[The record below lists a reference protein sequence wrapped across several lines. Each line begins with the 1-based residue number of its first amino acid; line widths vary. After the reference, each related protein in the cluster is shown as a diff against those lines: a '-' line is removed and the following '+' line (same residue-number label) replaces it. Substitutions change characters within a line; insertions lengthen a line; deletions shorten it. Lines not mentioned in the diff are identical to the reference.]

1 MKKIAILTLN
11 GNFNYGNKLQNY
23 ALLKYLE
30 NKGFIVNTI
39 WYKDNIKARIK
50 NEIKRLIPYK
60 LSYKRTNY
68 FENFTRKYLNRKYYK
83 NNNYSDFYDFIVVG
97 SDQVWNY
104 NLNTFDEKYFLNFS
118 KNKNKNIAY
127 SASFGIPYIEEKMV
141 NLFKNGLNNFNY
153 ISVREESG
161 KKIIKDLINKDVNVL
176 VDPTLLISTNE
187 WDKIAKKPKQLKSN
201 RKYILNYFLG
211 SISNE
216 RKKVIEEF
224 ALKNDCEIID
234 IHDINNEYYAMGPE
248 EFVYLEKNAFL
259 ICTDS
264 FHSVIFSI
272 LYKRPFIVFDRIES
286 GTEGMETRIESLLNK
301 FNLNERKFSGEIDE
315 DILSFDYSK
324 FDNILEVERQRTDVF
339 FESAIR

>member
-30 NKGFIVNTI
+30 SKGFNVETI
-39 WYKDNIKARIK
+39 WYKDNIKTRIK
-50 NEIKRLIPYK
+50 NEIKRLFPYK
-60 LSYKRTNY
+60 LSYKRTNC

-83 NNNYSDFYDFIVVG
+83 KNDYSNLYDFIIVG

-104 NLNTFDEKYFLNFS
+104 NLNTFDEKYFLGFS
-118 KNKNKNIAY
+118 ENKNKNMAY
-127 SASFGIPYIEEKMV
+127 SASFGIPNIDEEMKEV
-141 NLFKNGLNNFNY
+141 FKNGLNNFNY

-161 KKIIKDLINKDVNVL
+161 KRIIKELINKDVEVL
-176 VDPTLLISTNE
+176 VDPTLLLTTNE
-187 WDKIAKKPKQLKSN
+187 WDKIARKPKQLKNN

-211 SISNE
+211 DISND
-216 RKKVIEEF
+216 RKKVIEDF
-224 ALKNDCEIID
+224 ASKNDCEIIN
-234 IHDINNEYYAMGPE
+234 IHDINNEYYAIGPE

-272 LYKRPFIVFDRIES
+272 LYRKPFIVFDRIET

-301 FNLNERKFSGEIDE
+301 FGLNDRKFNNKIDN
-315 DILSFDYSK
+315 DILNCDYS
-324 FDNILEVERQRTDVF
+324 NIEKILYEEKKKSDDF
-339 FESAIR
+339 LNKALN